1 MVQLAPKQKI
11 IEFLNEE
18 FSKIKAQ
25 RLQQQDNK
33 KLKTK
38 AIKKQVRKL
47 LRDIELILKIDSLD
61 NSFNL
66 KVMDLKKRDR
76 KLFFVI
82 TCVIHIPYYKSI
94 VR

>member
-11 IEFLNEE
+11 IEFLNKE

-38 AIKKQVRKL
+38 AIEKQVRKL

-61 NSFNL
+61 NDFNL
-66 KVMDLKKRDR
+66 KVMNLKKEIENYF
-76 KLFFVI
+76 L
-82 TCVIHIPYYKSI
+82 
-94 VR
+94 

>member
-25 RLQQQDNK
+25 KLQQQANK

-38 AIKKQVRKL
+38 AIEKQVRKL

-61 NSFNL
+61 NDFNL
-66 KVMDLKKRDR
+66 KVMNLKKEIENYF
-76 KLFFVI
+76 L
-82 TCVIHIPYYKSI
+82 
-94 VR
+94 

>member
-11 IEFLNEE
+11 IQFLNEE

-25 RLQQQDNK
+25 RLQQQANK
-33 KLKTK
+33 KLKTQ
-38 AIKKQVRKL
+38 AIEKQVRKL

-61 NSFNL
+61 NDFNL

-82 TCVIHIPYYKSI
+82 N
-94 VR
+94 RRL

>member
-11 IEFLNEE
+11 IEFLNKE

-25 RLQQQDNK
+25 RLQQQANK

-38 AIKKQVRKL
+38 AIEKQVRKL

-61 NSFNL
+61 NGFNL
-66 KVMDLKKRDR
+66 KVMDLKKEIENYF
-76 KLFFVI
+76 L
-82 TCVIHIPYYKSI
+82 
-94 VR
+94 

>member
-25 RLQQQDNK
+25 RLKQQANK

-38 AIKKQVRKL
+38 AIEKQVRKL

-61 NSFNL
+61 NDFNL
-66 KVMDLKKRDR
+66 KVMDLKKEIENYF
-76 KLFFVI
+76 L
-82 TCVIHIPYYKSI
+82 
-94 VR
+94 

>member
-25 RLQQQDNK
+25 RLQQQANK

-38 AIKKQVRKL
+38 AIEKQVRKL

>member
-11 IEFLNEE
+11 IEFLNKE

-25 RLQQQDNK
+25 RLQQQANK

-38 AIKKQVRKL
+38 AVEKQVRKL

-61 NSFNL
+61 KGFNL
-66 KVMDLKKRDR
+66 KVMDLKKEIENYF
-76 KLFFVI
+76 L
-82 TCVIHIPYYKSI
+82 
-94 VR
+94 

>member
-25 RLQQQDNK
+25 RLEQQANK

-38 AIKKQVRKL
+38 AIEKQVRKL

-61 NSFNL
+61 NDFNL
-66 KVMDLKKRDR
+66 KVMDLKKEIENYF
-76 KLFFVI
+76 L
-82 TCVIHIPYYKSI
+82 
-94 VR
+94 

>member
-25 RLQQQDNK
+25 RLQQQANK

-38 AIKKQVRKL
+38 AIEKQVRKL

-61 NSFNL
+61 NDFNL
-66 KVMDLKKRDR
+66 KVMVLKKEIENYF
-76 KLFFVI
+76 L
-82 TCVIHIPYYKSI
+82 
-94 VR
+94 

>member
-11 IEFLNEE
+11 IQFLNEE

-25 RLQQQDNK
+25 KLQQQANK

-38 AIKKQVRKL
+38 AIEKQVRKL
-47 LRDIELILKIDSLD
+47 LRDVELILKIDSLD

-66 KVMDLKKRDR
+66 KVMDLKKEIENYF
-76 KLFFVI
+76 L
-82 TCVIHIPYYKSI
+82 
-94 VR
+94 

>member
-25 RLQQQDNK
+25 KLQQQANK
-33 KLKTK
+33 KLKTQ
-38 AIKKQVRKL
+38 AIEKQVRKL

-61 NSFNL
+61 KGFNL
-66 KVMDLKKRDR
+66 KVMDLKKEIENYF
-76 KLFFVI
+76 L
-82 TCVIHIPYYKSI
+82 
-94 VR
+94 

>member
-25 RLQQQDNK
+25 KLQKQANK
-33 KLKTK
+33 KLKTQ
-38 AIKKQVRKL
+38 AIEKQVRKL

-61 NSFNL
+61 NDFNL
-66 KVMDLKKRDR
+66 KVMDLKKEIENYF
-76 KLFFVI
+76 L
-82 TCVIHIPYYKSI
+82 
-94 VR
+94 

>member
-25 RLQQQDNK
+25 RLQQQANK

-38 AIKKQVRKL
+38 AIEKQVRKL

-61 NSFNL
+61 NGFNL
-66 KVMDLKKRDR
+66 KVMDLKKDIENYF
-76 KLFFVI
+76 L
-82 TCVIHIPYYKSI
+82 
-94 VR
+94 

>member
-25 RLQQQDNK
+25 RLEQQANK

-38 AIKKQVRKL
+38 AIEKQVRKL

-61 NSFNL
+61 NGFNL
-66 KVMDLKKRDR
+66 KVMDLKKDIENYF
-76 KLFFVI
+76 L
-82 TCVIHIPYYKSI
+82 
-94 VR
+94 

>member
-25 RLQQQDNK
+25 RLQQQANK

-38 AIKKQVRKL
+38 AIEKQVRKL

-61 NSFNL
+61 NDFNL
-66 KVMDLKKRDR
+66 KVIILKKRDR

-82 TCVIHIPYYKSI
+82 TGDYN
-94 VR
+94 

>member
-11 IEFLNEE
+11 IEFLNKE

-25 RLQQQDNK
+25 KLQQQANK
-33 KLKTK
+33 KLKTQ
-38 AIKKQVRKL
+38 AIEKQVRKL

-66 KVMDLKKRDR
+66 KVMDLKKEIENYF
-76 KLFFVI
+76 L
-82 TCVIHIPYYKSI
+82 
-94 VR
+94 

>member
-25 RLQQQDNK
+25 RLEQQANK

-38 AIKKQVRKL
+38 AIEKQVRKL

-66 KVMDLKKRDR
+66 KVMDLKKEIENYF
-76 KLFFVI
+76 L
-82 TCVIHIPYYKSI
+82 
-94 VR
+94 

>member
-11 IEFLNEE
+11 IEFLNKE

-25 RLQQQDNK
+25 KLQQQANK

-38 AIKKQVRKL
+38 AIEKQVRKL

-66 KVMDLKKRDR
+66 KVMDLKKEIENYF
-76 KLFFVI
+76 L
-82 TCVIHIPYYKSI
+82 
-94 VR
+94 